1 MAKEKMSERLL
12 SLEKTNSDYR
22 DKFEKEVRAMYEK
35 KLSIAERI
43 VMLGLGVISF
53 IMTMSF
59 FMVAIMAYKFQELE
73 VAGSA
78 VLKWPSAIGGIVCI
92 FWLILSGWLLIRG
105 KVNILLYHRLV
116 AILGW
121 LLILHLMF
129 ITIVLFFM
137 LDNMGGGE
145 ENVGPILMFI
155 YVVFLPLFTLQLM
168 QSGRQ
173 ERMRLKMQQK
183 ILELEFQIA
192 QLRE

>member
-155 YVVFLPLFTLQLM
+155 YVVFLPLFTLQLL